1 MYAVNLHTISK
12 NYTLDAVQVPA
23 LHDISLSLHAHQF
36 TVLSGPSG
44 SGKTSLLNL
53 IGGLDQDYQGKLEV
67 AGQDLKHLNDDQL
80 SDFRNRH
87 LGFIFQHF
95 NLIPVLSAYENIEYP
110 LILAKVA
117 AAERQTRV
125 WQLLEQVG
133 LTERANNLPGQ
144 LSGGQRQRVAIAR
157 ALALTPKLVL
167 ADEPTA
173 NLDSKTANDIIAL
186 MRDLQKSH
194 QLSFIFSSHDPIVL
208 AAADHVVYLRDGQ
221 VVNAVA
227 QTGVVS

>member
-23 LHDISLSLHAHQF
+23 LHDISLGLHAHQF

-87 LGFIFQHF
+87 IGFIFQHF

-157 ALALTPKLVL
+157 ALVLTPKLVL

>member
-12 NYTLDAVQVPA
+12 NYTLDAVQVSA
-23 LHDISLSLHAHQF
+23 LQAISLSLHARQF

-87 LGFIFQHF
+87 IGFIFQHF

-117 AAERQTRV
+117 AAERQARV